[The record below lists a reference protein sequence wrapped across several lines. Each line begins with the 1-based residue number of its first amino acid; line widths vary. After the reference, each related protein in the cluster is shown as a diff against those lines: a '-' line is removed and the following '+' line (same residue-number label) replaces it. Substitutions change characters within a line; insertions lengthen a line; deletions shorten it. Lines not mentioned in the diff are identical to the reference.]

1 MPLLSVIVPVY
12 KTEKYLSDC
21 IDSLLAQTIS
31 DMEIILVDD
40 GSPDN
45 SGAICDTYAAQH
57 TNIKVIHKANEGQT
71 LARKAGLQQACGD
84 YVTFADSDDWV
95 ESDMYER
102 MLDLAQKHQA
112 DMVAVGLTRDFTDH
126 SEIYCN
132 PTSSGVYEGDSLNE
146 LRNQALFYLP
156 ALSEGIAPSLCLK
169 LFKRELAME
178 GMMPRKDTIRRG
190 EDLLCTHAIL
200 TKARRVVIDNTNHAY
215 HYRIW
220 EESISHTY
228 LPYYFEDLF
237 AFYDSLSDIYQSN
250 MTPSFTSSL
259 SYYYILRFIDG
270 VYLEIS
276 RKNPAGW
283 IQKYHSLRALNA
295 DPRFTFCA
303 SHIHISDLP
312 KSIQKDM
319 QLLLNHA
326 YGRFILRYILQAGLS
341 RVKNI
346 FKK

>member
-12 KTEKYLSDC
+12 KTEKYLSAC

-45 SGAICDTYAAQH
+45 SGAICDDYATQYP
-57 TNIKVIHKANEGQT
+57 NITVIHKKNEGQT
-71 LARKAGLQQACGD
+71 LTRKAGLQRATGQYIA
-84 YVTFADSDDWV
+84 FADSDDWLDP
-95 ESDMYER
+95 DMYQS
-102 MLDLAQKHQA
+102 MLDLAQSNQA
-112 DMVAVGLTRDFTDH
+112 DVVAVGFTRDFGEHT
-126 SEIYCN
+126 EIYRN
-132 PTSSGVYEGDSLNE
+132 PIPSGVYENSALDD
-146 LRNQALFYLP
+146 LRNHALFHLP
-156 ALSEGIAPSLCLK
+156 TLSDGIAPSLWSK
-169 LFKRELAME
+169 IFRREIALE
-178 GMMPRKDTIRRG
+178 CMMPRQDTIRLG

-200 TKARRVVIDNTNHAY
+200 TKARCVVIDNDNHAY

-220 EESISHTY
+220 DGSISNIY
-228 LPYYFEDLF
+228 RANYFEDLF
-237 AFYDSLSDIYQSN
+237 TFYDSLSDIYQSN

-270 VYLEIS
+270 VYMEIS

-283 IQKYHSLRALNA
+283 IQKYLSLRALNA